1 MGLGFLNKNTK
12 KKIMKRILSSFAL
25 VASCTFTAYAQ
36 IAEGFYHVQNTVTG
50 RYISIEDTNKDNYS
64 VSLGTANVN
73 MAGIRTIKGGER
85 VSSSPSTVIYVRNV
99 GGNKY
104 DLEGQGSSL
113 YKLSNKKLYVIL
125 EPQSDGSYLAKTDK
139 YEGISL
145 IIADGTDIDKEE
157 DFLRNKSEDTK
168 YWKALPIDGG
178 NEYIGIKPTVKT
190 DDGYYGTIYAGFAFK
205 LASSGLKA
213 YYVNSASGSQFNMK
227 EVTDEVIAATMPVI
241 IKCNS
246 DNPADNK
253 ITPVSKGGQEPSDNM
268 LYGVYCCLTNV
279 SKHFCAKLFDPS
291 SMRVMGVDNGK
302 LAFVKNSDTLVDG
315 KYLPANKAY
324 LSVTGANDILTQ
336 DGTGIVTIKAE
347 EKNSAAEGIYTLTG
361 VRLPDGV
368 TPKAGVYIKDGK
380 KVVIK

>member
-1 MGLGFLNKNTK
+1 MK
-12 KKIMKRILSSFAL
+12 KVLSAFVFAT
-25 VASCTFTAYAQ
+25 ACTLTANAQ

-50 RYISIEDTNKDNYS
+50 RYISIEDTNPDNYP
-64 VSLGTANVN
+64 VSISTGSVN
-73 MAGIRTIKGGER
+73 MAGIRTIKGDER
-85 VSSSPSTVIYVRNV
+85 VSSSPSTVVYVTNV
-99 GGNKY
+99 GGTKY

-125 EPQSDGSYLAKTDK
+125 ELQSDGSYLAKTDK

-145 IIADGTDIDKEE
+145 IIADGTDTDKEE
-157 DFLRNKSEDTK
+157 DFLRNKSDDTK
-168 YWKALPIDGG
+168 YWRALPIDGN

-213 YYVNSASGSQFNMK
+213 YYVNSASGSQFTMK
-227 EVTDEVIAATMPVI
+227 EITDEVIPATMPVI

-253 ITPVSKGGQEPSDNM
+253 ITPVKSGGQEPSDNM

-279 SKHFCAKLFDPS
+279 SKHFNAKLFNPTE
-291 SMRVMGVDNGK
+291 MRVMGVDNGK
-302 LAFVKNSDTLVDG
+302 LAFVKNSDTIVDG

-336 DGTGIVTIKAE
+336 DGTAIVTIKAE
-347 EKNSAAEGIYTLTG
+347 EKNPAAEGIYTLTG

>member
-1 MGLGFLNKNTK
+1 M
-12 KKIMKRILSSFAL
+12 KKILSAFVLSAACTL
-25 VASCTFTAYAQ
+25 TASAQ
-36 IAEGFYHVQNTVTG
+36 IADGFYHVQNTVTG
-50 RYISIEDTNKDNYS
+50 RYISIEDTNPDNYPVKIS
-64 VSLGTANVN
+64 TGSVN

-85 VSSSPSTVIYVRNV
+85 VSSSPSTVIYVKNV
-99 GGNKY
+99 SGNKY

-113 YKLSNKKLYVIL
+113 YKMSSSKLYIIL
-125 EPQSDGSYLAKTDK
+125 EPQGDGSYLAKSDT
-139 YEGISL
+139 YQGISL
-145 IIADGTDIDKEE
+145 IIADGTDTDKEE
-157 DFLRNKSEDTK
+157 DFLRNKSEKTK

-178 NEYIGIKPTVKT
+178 SEYIGIKPTVKT

-213 YYVNSASGSQFNMK
+213 YYVDAAAGSQFNMK
-227 EVTDEVIAATMPVI
+227 EVTDDVIAATMPVI

-253 ITPVSKGGQEPSDNM
+253 ITPVTSGGQEPADNM
-268 LYGVYCCLTNV
+268 LNGVYCSLTDV
-279 SKHFCAKLFDPS
+279 SQHFNAKLFNPS
-291 SMRVMGVDNGK
+291 EMRVMGVDNGK

-324 LSVTGANDILTQ
+324 LSVTDANDILTQ
-336 DGTGIVTIKAE
+336 DGTAIVSIKAE
-347 EKNSAAEGIYTLTG
+347 EKVPAAEGIYTLTG